1 MTGLIISDPY
11 IGVGGES
18 NIEVMWG
25 NDRGQLYPAGCICQ
39 EYVDELESVK

>member
-25 NDRGQLYPAGCICQ
+25 NDRGRLYPVGCICQ